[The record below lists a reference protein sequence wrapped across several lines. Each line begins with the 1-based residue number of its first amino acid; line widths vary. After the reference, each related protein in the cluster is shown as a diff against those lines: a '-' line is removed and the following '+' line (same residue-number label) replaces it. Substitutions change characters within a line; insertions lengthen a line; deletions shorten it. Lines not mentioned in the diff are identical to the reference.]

1 MTYIDPAIFKALA
14 TPGVDEVVVAMTMLY
29 DCDEC
34 EECRQRHAD
43 EAAEHAYDLWREREA
58 S

>member
-1 MTYIDPAIFKALA
+1 MTYDDDDRCEECGWPQVGMGL
-14 TPGVDEVVVAMTMLY
+14 DER
-29 DCDEC
+29 C